1 MNYSH
6 NDENFPLTR
15 FESMLKTNDI
25 LFFDSNEFENIIHH
39 YLENGKIA
47 LAKRAIKL
55 GLEQHPTSV
64 NLRLFQVEILVIENK
79 FSEADDILDMLHDL
93 EPNNEE
99 IFIQKANVLSKQDEH
114 EKAINTLLIAID
126 ISNTPSDDAD
136 LYALVG
142 MEYLFLDQ
150 FENAI
155 IYFKKCLEADT
166 SDYSALHN
174 IVYCY
179 DFLDQNEEAIT
190 YLNAFLD
197 NNPYCEVAWHQLGRQ
212 YFTIKDYGKANAAF
226 DFAII
231 SDDTFV
237 GAYLEKGKVLEKLK
251 HYEEAIENYKI
262 TLALEEPTSFALL
275 RIGHCYEKLDLEDM
289 ALQFF
294 KKTIEE
300 DALLD
305 NGWIAIT
312 KFYMKR
318 LNYQK
323 ALHYINKAVNIDGE
337 NVLYW
342 KLFATINKRLNFL
355 EEAELGYKRTLELGN
370 YELETWLDR
379 SDILTLLGEYS
390 AAIFNLIQA
399 TEFYPENAEI
409 EYRLG
414 GLYFTTQ
421 QQDEGRFHLKNATR
435 INRDYSFI
443 IDELFPKLENTPII
457 KAIISESKK
466 ASN

>member
-6 NDENFPLTR
+6 DDENFPLTR

-47 LAKRAIKL
+47 LARRAIKL
-55 GLEQHPTSV
+55 GLEQHPESI
-64 NLRLFQVEILVIENK
+64 NLRLFKVEILVIENK
-79 FSEADDILDMLHDL
+79 FTQADVILEQLHSL

-99 IFIQKANVLSKQDEH
+99 IFIQKANVLSKQDKH
-114 EKAINTLLIAID
+114 DKAINTLLIAID
-126 ISNTPSDDAD
+126 ISSTPEDNAD

-142 MEYLFLDQ
+142 MEYLFLDK
-150 FENAI
+150 FDKAI
-155 IYFKKCLEADT
+155 IYFKKCLETDT
-166 SDYSALHN
+166 TDYSALHN

-179 DFLDQNEEAIT
+179 DFLNKNEEAIT
-190 YLNAFLD
+190 YLNTYLD
-197 NNPYCEVAWHQLGRQ
+197 SNPYCEVAWHQLGRQ
-212 YFTIKDYGKANAAF
+212 YFTIKDYAKANAAF

-231 SDDTFV
+231 ADDTFV
-237 GAYLEKGKVLEKLK
+237 GAYIEKGKVLEKLK
-251 HYEEAIENYKI
+251 HYEDAIENYQI
-262 TLALEEPTSFALL
+262 TLALDEPTSFALL
-275 RIGHCYEKLDLEDM
+275 RIGHCYDKLEKYDL
-289 ALQFF
+289 AIQFF
-294 KKTIEE
+294 KKTVEE

-305 NGWIAIT
+305 KGWIAIT

-318 LNYQK
+318 LNYRK

-370 YELETWLDR
+370 YELDTWLNRADV
-379 SDILTLLGEYS
+379 LTTLGEYE
-390 AAIFNLIQA
+390 AATFTLLQA
-399 TEFYPENAEI
+399 SEFYPENAEI

-414 GLYFTTQ
+414 GLYFIMHKIE
-421 QQDEGRFHLKNATR
+421 EGRFHLKNAVRLNT
-435 INRDYSFI
+435 DYSFI
-443 IDELFPKLENTPII
+443 ISELFPQLKQRPLV

-466 ASN
+466 TSN

>member
-1 MNYSH
+1 MNYSQ
-6 NDENFPLTR
+6 DDDNFPLTR

-25 LFFDSNEFENIIHH
+25 LFFDSSEFENIIHH

-55 GLEQHPTSV
+55 GLEQHPASI

-79 FSEADDILDMLHDL
+79 FSEADDVLDMLHDL

-114 EKAINTLLIAID
+114 KKAIDTLLIAIQM
-126 ISNTPSDDAD
+126 SSTPSEDAD
-136 LYALVG
+136 LYALVA
-142 MEYLFLDQ
+142 MEYLFLDE

-155 IYFKKCLEADT
+155 IYFKKCLDSDT

-179 DFLDQNEEAIT
+179 DFLNQNEEAIA
-190 YLNAFLD
+190 YLNKFLD
-197 NNPYCEVAWHQLGRQ
+197 SNPYCEVAWHQLGRQ
-212 YFTIKDYGKANAAF
+212 YFAINDYAKANAAF

-237 GAYLEKGKVLEKLK
+237 GAYVEKGKVLEKLK
-251 HYEEAIENYKI
+251 LYEEAIENYKI
-262 TLALEEPTSFALL
+262 TLALDEPTSFALL
-275 RIGHCYEKLDLEDM
+275 RIGHCYDKLGKDDM
-289 ALQFF
+289 AIQFF
-294 KKTIEE
+294 NKAIED

-305 NGWIAIT
+305 QGWIAIT

-318 LNYQK
+318 LNYSK
-323 ALHYINKAVNIDGE
+323 ALHFINKAVNIDGE

-355 EEAELGYKRTLELGN
+355 EEAEFGYKRTLELGN

-379 SDILTLLGEYS
+379 ADILTTLGEYE
-390 AAIFNLIQA
+390 AASFNLIQA

-409 EYRLG
+409 EFRLG
-414 GLYFTTQ
+414 GLYFTMHQTE
-421 QQDEGRFHLKNATR
+421 EGRFHLKNALR
-435 INRDYSFI
+435 LNADFCFI
-443 IDELFPKLENTPII
+443 ISELFPKLNDKPMV

-466 ASN
+466 TSD

>member
-6 NDENFPLTR
+6 EDENFPLTR

-25 LFFDSNEFENIIHH
+25 LLFDSSEFENIIHH

-55 GLEQHPTSV
+55 GLEQHPTSI

-79 FSEADDILDMLHDL
+79 FSEADDILDTLHNL
-93 EPNNEE
+93 EPTNEE

-114 EKAINTLLIAID
+114 QKAIDTLLIAID
-126 ISNTPSDDAD
+126 MSTTPSDDAD

-150 FENAI
+150 FENAL
-155 IYFKKCLEADT
+155 IYFKKCLETDT

-174 IVYCY
+174 VVYCY
-179 DFLDQNEEAIT
+179 DFLDKNDEAIA
-190 YLNAFLD
+190 YLNEFLD
-197 NNPYCEVAWHQLGRQ
+197 GNPYCEVAWHQLGRQ
-212 YFTIKDYGKANAAF
+212 YFNIKDYAKANAAF

-251 HYEEAIENYKI
+251 LYNEAIENYKI
-262 TLALEEPTSFALL
+262 TLAIDEPTSFALL
-275 RIGHCYEKLDLEDM
+275 RIGYCYEKLGNEDM

-294 KKTIEE
+294 KKTVDE

-305 NGWIAIT
+305 KGWIAIT

-355 EEAELGYKRTLELGN
+355 EEAEIGYKRTIELGN

-379 SDILTLLGEYS
+379 SDILIALGEYD
-390 AAIFNLIQA
+390 AAIYNLLQGA
-399 TEFYPENAEI
+399 EFYPENAEI

-414 GLYFTTQ
+414 GLYFTVYQTE
-421 QQDEGRFHLKNATR
+421 EGRFHLKNAVSL
-435 INRDYSFI
+435 NPDYNFI
-443 IDELFPKLENTPII
+443 IFELFPKLNDKPLV

-466 ASN
+466 TSN

>member
-6 NDENFPLTR
+6 EDENYPLTR

-55 GLEQHPTSV
+55 GLEQHPTSI

-79 FSEADDILDMLHDL
+79 FSEADEILDMLHDI

-99 IFIQKANVLSKQDEH
+99 IYIQKANVLSKQDEH

-126 ISNTPSDDAD
+126 ISSTPEDDSD
-136 LYALVG
+136 LYALIG

-150 FENAI
+150 FENAV
-155 IYFKKCLEADT
+155 IYFKKCLESDT

-179 DFLDQNEEAIT
+179 DFLDQNEEAIS
-190 YLNAFLD
+190 YLNNFLD
-197 NNPYCEVAWHQLGRQ
+197 SNPYCEVAWHQLGRQ
-212 YFTIKDYGKANAAF
+212 YFTIKDYAKANAAF

-237 GAYLEKGKVLEKLK
+237 GAYIEKGKVLEKLK
-251 HYEEAIENYKI
+251 QYEEAIENYKV
-262 TLALEEPTSFALL
+262 TLALDEPTSFALL
-275 RIGHCYEKLDLEDM
+275 RIGYCYEKLGQDDM
-289 ALQFF
+289 AVQFF
-294 KKTIEE
+294 NKTIKD

-305 NGWIAIT
+305 KGWIAIT

-318 LNYQK
+318 LDYNK
-323 ALHYINKAVNIDGE
+323 ALKFISNAVNIDGE

-342 KLFATINKRLNFL
+342 KLYATINKRLNFL
-355 EEAELGYKRTLELGN
+355 EEAEIGYKRTLELGN
-370 YELETWLDR
+370 YELDTWLDR
-379 SDILTLLGEYS
+379 SDILIALGEYEAS
-390 AAIFNLIQA
+390 IYNLLQAA
-399 TEFYPENAEI
+399 EFYPENPEI
-409 EYRLG
+409 EYRLA

-421 QQDEGRFHLKNATR
+421 QIQEGRFHLKNALR
-435 INRDYSFI
+435 LNIDYNFI
-443 IDELFPKLENTPII
+443 VSELFPLLVDRPMV
-457 KAIISESKK
+457 KAIISEAKK
-466 ASN
+466 ASD

>member
-6 NDENFPLTR
+6 DDENFPLTR

-55 GLEQHPTSV
+55 GLEQHPSSI

-99 IFIQKANVLSKQDEH
+99 VFIQKANVLSKQDEH
-114 EKAINTLLIAID
+114 EKAIETLLIAID
-126 ISNTPSDDAD
+126 ISSTPSDDAD
-136 LYALVG
+136 LFALVG

-155 IYFKKCLEADT
+155 IYFKKCLETDT

-174 IVYCY
+174 VVYCY
-179 DFLDQNEEAIT
+179 DFLDKNEEAIT
-190 YLNAFLD
+190 YLNKFLD
-197 NNPYCEVAWHQLGRQ
+197 SNPYCEVAWHQLGRQ
-212 YFTIKDYGKANAAF
+212 YFTIKDYAKANAAF

-237 GAYLEKGKVLEKLK
+237 GAYIEKGKVLEKLK
-251 HYEEAIENYKI
+251 QYDEAIENYKI
-262 TLALEEPTSFALL
+262 TLALDEPTSFALL
-275 RIGHCYEKLDLEDM
+275 RIGHCYEKLGQEDM
-289 ALQFF
+289 AIQFF
-294 KKTIEE
+294 KKTVEE

-305 NGWIAIT
+305 KGWIAIT

-318 LNYQK
+318 LDYQK

-355 EEAELGYKRTLELGN
+355 EEAEMGYKRTLELGN
-370 YELETWLDR
+370 YELETWIDR
-379 SDILTLLGEYS
+379 SDILTALGEYN

-399 TEFYPENAEI
+399 TEFYPENVEI
-409 EYRLG
+409 EYRLS
-414 GLYFTTQ
+414 GLYFTTLQ
-421 QQDEGRFHLKNATR
+421 IEEGRFHLKNATSR
-435 INRDYSFI
+435 NSDYSFI
-443 IDELFPKLENTPII
+443 IPELFPKLENMPMI

-466 ASN
+466 TSN

>member
-1 MNYSH
+1 MNYSQ

-25 LFFDSNEFENIIHH
+25 LFFDSSEFENIIHH

-55 GLEQHPTSV
+55 GLEQHPTSI

-114 EKAINTLLIAID
+114 EKAIETLLIAIGM
-126 ISNTPSDDAD
+126 SSTPEEDAD

-150 FENAI
+150 FENAV
-155 IYFKKCLEADT
+155 IYFKKCLETDT

-179 DFLDQNEEAIT
+179 DFLDKNEEAIT
-190 YLNAFLD
+190 YLNQFLD
-197 NNPYCEVAWHQLGRQ
+197 KNPYCEVAWHQLGRQ
-212 YFTIKDYGKANAAF
+212 YFTIKDYAKANAAF

-231 SDDTFV
+231 SDDTFI
-237 GAYLEKGKVLEKLK
+237 GAYIEKGKVLEKLK
-251 HYEEAIENYKI
+251 LYEEAIENYKI
-262 TLALEEPTSFALL
+262 TLALDEPTSFALL
-275 RIGHCYEKLDLEDM
+275 RIGHCYDKLNQEDL
-289 ALQFF
+289 AIQFF
-294 KKTIEE
+294 KKTVEE

-305 NGWIAIT
+305 QGWIAIT

-355 EEAELGYKRTLELGN
+355 EEAEMGYKRSLDLGN
-370 YELETWLDR
+370 YELDTWIDR
-379 SDILTLLGEYS
+379 SDILTALGEHK
-390 AAIFNLIQA
+390 AAIYNLLQA
-399 TEFYPENAEI
+399 AEFYPENAEI

-414 GLYFTTQ
+414 GLYFTTLQ
-421 QQDEGRFHLKNATR
+421 TEEGRFHLKNAVSL
-435 INRDYSFI
+435 NKDYSFI
-443 IDELFPKLENTPII
+443 ISELFPNLNERPIVR
-457 KAIISESKK
+457 AIISSSKK
-466 ASN
+466 TSD

>member
-6 NDENFPLTR
+6 EDENFPLTR

-25 LFFDSNEFENIIHH
+25 LFFDSNEFENIIHY
-39 YLENGKIA
+39 YLENGKIS

-55 GLEQHPTSV
+55 GLSQHPSSV

-99 IFIQKANVLSKQDEH
+99 IYIQKANVLSKQDEH
-114 EKAINTLLIAID
+114 EKAIEILLIAID
-126 ISNTPSDDAD
+126 VSSTPAEDSD
-136 LYALVG
+136 LYALIG

-150 FENAI
+150 FENAV
-155 IYFKKCLEADT
+155 IYFKKCLETDP

-179 DFLDQNEEAIT
+179 DFLDLNEDAIA
-190 YLNAFLD
+190 YLNNFLD
-197 NNPYCEVAWHQLGRQ
+197 SNPYCEVAWHQLGRQ
-212 YFTIKDYGKANAAF
+212 YFAIKDYAKANAAF

-237 GAYLEKGKVLEKLK
+237 GAYIEKGKVLEKLK

-262 TLALEEPTSFALL
+262 TLALDEPTSFALL
-275 RIGHCYEKLDLEDM
+275 RIGHCYEKLGKEDM

-294 KKTIEE
+294 KKTVEE

-305 NGWIAIT
+305 KGWIAIT
-312 KFYMKR
+312 RFYMKR
-318 LNYQK
+318 LNYPQ

-355 EEAELGYKRTLELGN
+355 EEAEIGYKRTLELGN
-370 YELETWLDR
+370 YELDTWLDR
-379 SDILTLLGEYS
+379 SDILIALGEYD
-390 AAIFNLIQA
+390 AAIYNLLQA
-399 TEFYPENAEI
+399 AEFYPENSEI
-409 EYRLG
+409 EYRLS
-414 GLYFTTQ
+414 GLYFTTHQ
-421 QQDEGRFHLKNATR
+421 IEEGRFHLKNALR
-435 INRDYSFI
+435 LNVDYSFI
-443 IDELFPKLENTPII
+443 ISELFPNLSDRPMI
-457 KAIISESKK
+457 KAIISEGKK
-466 ASN
+466 TSN

>member
-6 NDENFPLTR
+6 DDENFPLTR

-39 YLENGKIA
+39 YLENGKIS

-55 GLEQHPTSV
+55 GLSQHPSSV

-79 FSEADDILDMLHDL
+79 FIEADDILDMLHDL

-99 IFIQKANVLSKQDEH
+99 IYIQKANVLSKQDEH
-114 EKAINTLLIAID
+114 EKAIDILLTAID
-126 ISNTPSDDAD
+126 MSSTPAEDSD
-136 LYALVG
+136 LYALIG

-150 FENAI
+150 FENAV
-155 IYFKKCLEADT
+155 IYFKKCLESDP

-179 DFLDQNEEAIT
+179 DFLDLNKDAIA
-190 YLNAFLD
+190 YLNNFLD
-197 NNPYCEVAWHQLGRQ
+197 SSPYCEVAWHQLGRQ
-212 YFTIKDYGKANAAF
+212 YFAIKDYKKASAAF

-237 GAYLEKGKVLEKLK
+237 GAYIEKGKVLEKLK
-251 HYEEAIENYKI
+251 QYEEAIENYKI
-262 TLALEEPTSFALL
+262 TLALDEPTSFALL
-275 RIGHCYEKLDLEDM
+275 RIGYCYEKLGKEDM

-294 KKTIEE
+294 KKTVED

-305 NGWIAIT
+305 KGWIAIT

-323 ALHYINKAVNIDGE
+323 ALHYINKAVNIDSE

-355 EEAELGYKRTLELGN
+355 EEAEIGYKRSLELGN
-370 YELETWLDR
+370 YELDTWIDR
-379 SDILTLLGEYS
+379 SDILIALGEYD
-390 AAIFNLIQA
+390 AAIFNLLQA
-399 TEFYPENAEI
+399 AEFYPENAEI

-414 GLYFTTQ
+414 GLYFTTLQ
-421 QQDEGRFHLKNATR
+421 TEKGRFHLKNALR
-435 INRDYSFI
+435 LNSDYYFI
-443 IDELFPKLENTPII
+443 INELFPKLNDRPAV
-457 KAIISESKK
+457 KAIISECKK
-466 ASN
+466 TSN

>member
-1 MNYSH
+1 
-6 NDENFPLTR
+6 
-15 FESMLKTNDI
+15 MLKTNDI
-25 LFFDSNEFENIIHH
+25 LFFDSSEFENIIHH

-47 LAKRAIKL
+47 LAKKAIKL
-55 GLEQHPTSV
+55 GLEQHPTSI

-79 FSEADDILDMLHDL
+79 FSEADDVLDMLHEL

-114 EKAINTLLIAID
+114 QKAIDTLLIAIGM
-126 ISNTPSDDAD
+126 SNTPDDDAD

-155 IYFKKCLEADT
+155 IYFKKCLKTDT

-179 DFLDQNEEAIT
+179 DFLNKNEEAIA
-190 YLNAFLD
+190 YLNEFLD
-197 NNPYCEVAWHQLGRQ
+197 TNPYCEVAWHQLGRQ
-212 YFTIKDYGKANAAF
+212 YFTIKDYSKANAAF

-237 GAYLEKGKVLEKLK
+237 GAYIEKGKVLEKLK

-275 RIGHCYEKLDLEDM
+275 RIGHCYEKLDKEDM

-294 KKTIEE
+294 KKTVEE

-305 NGWIAIT
+305 KGWVAIT

-323 ALHYINKAVNIDGE
+323 ALHYINKAVNIDGD

-342 KLFATINKRLNFL
+342 KLYATINKRLNFL
-355 EEAELGYKRTLELGN
+355 EEAELGYKRTLDLGN
-370 YELETWLDR
+370 YELETWLNR
-379 SDILTLLGEYS
+379 SDILIALGEYD

-399 TEFYPENAEI
+399 SEFYAENAEI

-414 GLYFTTQ
+414 GLYFTIHQTE
-421 QQDEGRFHLKNATR
+421 EGRFHLKNGLRLNT
-435 INRDYSFI
+435 DYSFI
-443 IDELFPKLENTPII
+443 ISELFPKLNETLVV